1 MPKETFFNL
10 PEIKRNRILDV
21 LLEEFANHKYQD
33 VSVDRIVDQAGISK
47 GSFYQYFDDKTDSYL
62 YLLQL
67 AMDEKISFM
76 SSFPPPN
83 QDADLFEVLRSMIE
97 AGINFQ
103 FSNPRLGKLGY
114 RATMDDVPLPEETRS
129 LISQSG
135 SGYFRTMIQ
144 SGIEEGA
151 IAPEI
156 DPELGAFILNTI
168 FTNLGVFV
176 LDRYQLDSEQL
187 MEKGAGLFSRSDIKG
202 TIHQTL
208 DMLER
213 AFKNPIL
220 EKDIDDPS

>member
-10 PEIKRNRILDV
+10 PEIKRNRILDI
-21 LLEEFANHKYQD
+21 LLEEFANANYQD

-47 GSFYQYFDDKTDSYL
+47 GSFYQYFDDKRDSYL

-67 AMDEKISFM
+67 VMDEKISFM
-76 SSFPPPN
+76 SSFPSPN

-135 SGYFRTMIQ
+135 SEYFRTLIK
-144 SGIEEGA
+144 SGIKEGA

-156 DPELGAFILNTI
+156 DPEVGAFILNTI
-168 FTNLGVFV
+168 FANLGVYI

-187 MEKGAGLFSRSDIKG
+187 MEKGAGLFSRSDIKD

-208 DMLER
+208 VLLER
-213 AFKNPIL
+213 AFRSPIMEKNIH
-220 EKDIDDPS
+220 DPS